1 MGEGDRGRR
10 DGESDGESVVRK
22 VRARNAERE
31 GLFSFPPKEIKAQE
45 EVMGVGTETCLEHLA
60 PPADRIPLFVA
71 SDIKMLQEQRSSSQ
85 IFFFFFLPGKHLIQ
99 TDHLLLQ
106 MPVVLINQT
115 RWSQHSPHVTFHQG
129 FV

>member
-1 MGEGDRGRR
+1 M
-10 DGESDGESVVRK
+10 
-22 VRARNAERE
+22 
-31 GLFSFPPKEIKAQE
+31 LE
-45 EVMGVGTETCLEHLA
+45 EVVGAGGEPCLEHLQPRRRVPIA
-60 PPADRIPLFVA
+60 LALLRRANDVKF
-71 SDIKMLQEQRSSSQ
+71 QEQGESGQ

-115 RWSQHSPHVTFHQG
+115 HWSQHSPHVTFHKG